1 MKTKLISVPYII
13 IEFFLVTL
21 YIFAGQESYSIRNSP
36 LIITLKR
43 ENKLDHWLATI
54 KMRGSIGVRGG
65 WGKTY
70 LAHVC

>member
-21 YIFAGQESYSIRNSP
+21 YIFASQESYSIRNSP

-54 KMRGSIGVRGG
+54 KCADLLGSEVGG
-65 WGKTY
+65 GK
-70 LAHVC
+70 LI